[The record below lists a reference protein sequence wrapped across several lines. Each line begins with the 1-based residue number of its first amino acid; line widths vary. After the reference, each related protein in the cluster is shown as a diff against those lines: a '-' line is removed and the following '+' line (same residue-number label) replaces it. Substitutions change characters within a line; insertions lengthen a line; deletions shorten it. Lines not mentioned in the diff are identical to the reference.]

1 MLSRFLEYI
10 TLHRLIEGDDTVL
23 IAVSGGVD
31 SVCLAHLFGESPFQF
46 AIAHCNFQLRG
57 EDSDQD
63 ERFVKQ
69 LAEKLGVAFH
79 SVRFN
84 TNAKSDESGVSTQMA
99 ARELRYEWFE
109 KLMEEF
115 GYQKLATAH
124 HLNDSAETAIFNMA
138 KGTGIAG
145 IRGIR
150 AVNNQII
157 RPLLF
162 AEKEDVLSYA
172 QAKNISWREDV
183 SNSSDHYKRN
193 YIRQNIIP
201 GLLQINPSFMKGF
214 AETSDR
220 MLLAEKGLELLVNQT
235 RKQFVKVDG
244 QQISLSI
251 SPFGDETAY
260 VLLHELIKPYGFSLR
275 QAREIL
281 RSGMQS
287 GKEFFSE
294 DYWLV
299 KDRERFVITKKSFV
313 NDQVLINADDH
324 LINVGKM
331 KFSIEL
337 LQKDAPVSRE
347 NHVAM
352 LDYDRLRFP
361 LIIRN
366 WEPGEKFTPLGMAGK
381 KKISDFM
388 IDHKI
393 PLNLKKSFQV
403 LVSEGEIAWLIGL
416 RIDNR
421 FKITDRTK
429 RIFKIEFNTSD
440 V

>member
-10 TLHRLIEGDDTVL
+10 TLHKLIKSDETVL
-23 IAVSGGVD
+23 LAVSGGVD
-31 SVCLAHLFGESPFQF
+31 SVCLANLFGASPFRF

-57 EDSDQD
+57 EESDQD

-79 SVRFN
+79 SVRFD
-84 TNAKSDESGVSTQMA
+84 TASRSDEFGISTQMA

-109 KLMEEF
+109 KVMEEF
-115 GYQKLATAH
+115 GYQKVATAH

-145 IRGIR
+145 IRGIM
-150 AVNNQII
+150 AAHNQII

-162 AEKEDVLSYA
+162 AEKYEILSYV
-172 QAKNISWREDV
+172 QEHQMSWREDA
-183 SNSSDHYKRN
+183 SNKSDKYKRN
-193 YIRQNIIP
+193 FIRQNIIP
-201 GLLQINPSFMKGF
+201 GLLQINPSFIKGF

-220 MLLAEKGLELLVNQT
+220 MLLAEKGLELLVDQT
-235 RKQFVKVDG
+235 RREFMNIND
-244 QQISLSI
+244 QQVSLSA
-251 SPFGDETAY
+251 SPFESEKDY
-260 VLLHELIKPYGFSLR
+260 VLLHELIKSYGFSLR

-281 RSGMQS
+281 RSEMQS

-294 DYWLV
+294 EYWLV
-299 KDRERFVITKKSFV
+299 KDRDRFVITKRSAV
-313 NDQVLINADDH
+313 DENILINAEDRD
-324 LINVGKM
+324 INAGEK
-331 KFSIEL
+331 KFSMEL
-337 LQKDAPVSRE
+337 LQEGAPVSRE

-352 LDYDRLRFP
+352 LDYDRLKFP
-361 LIIRN
+361 LTIRN
-366 WEPGEKFTPLGMAGK
+366 WEPGEKFAPLGMAGK

-388 IDHKI
+388 IDNKI

-403 LVSEGEIAWLIGL
+403 LVSRGEIVWLIGL

-421 FKITDRTK
+421 FKITEQTK